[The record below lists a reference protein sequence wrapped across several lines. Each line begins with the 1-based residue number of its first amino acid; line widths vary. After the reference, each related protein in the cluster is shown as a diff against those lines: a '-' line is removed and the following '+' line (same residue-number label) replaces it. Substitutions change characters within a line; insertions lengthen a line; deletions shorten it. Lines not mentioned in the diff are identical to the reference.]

1 MGKKKK
7 SPCIDVCRYEGP
19 KGWCIACG
27 LTIRESRE
35 WRSMKP
41 YDKNI
46 LLKQL
51 QKRQPELKA
60 FRRQQRES

>member
-1 MGKKKK
+1 MGRKKK
-7 SPCIDVCRYEGP
+7 SPCVDVCRYEGP

-41 YDKNI
+41 YDKNA
-46 LLKQL
+46 LLKRL
-51 QKRQPELKA
+51 QKRMSELKA
-60 FRRQQRES
+60 QRRSQRDG